1 MSDLIEVYT
10 RLKMKTGCLITLT
23 YFSSYGYETTK
34 NIN

>member
-23 YFSSYGYETTK
+23 YFLVMVMK
-34 NIN
+34 QLKI

>member
-10 RLKMKTGCLITLT
+10 RLKMKTNCLITLT
-23 YFSSYGYETTK
+23 FFLVMVMKQQK

>member
-10 RLKMKTGCLITLT
+10 RLKMKTNCLITLT
-23 YFSSYGYETTK
+23 FFSSYGYKQQK